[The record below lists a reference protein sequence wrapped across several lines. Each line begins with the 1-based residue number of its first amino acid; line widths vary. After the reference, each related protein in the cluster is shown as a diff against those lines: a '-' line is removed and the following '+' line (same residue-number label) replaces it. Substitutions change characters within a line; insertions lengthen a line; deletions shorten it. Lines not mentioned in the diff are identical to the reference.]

1 MSNSIIVQS
10 IEGFSILNGIINYTP
25 PTGTVP
31 VQSILVISD
40 DNSGSMST
48 GNRKTY
54 CVQKTQRLIEGC
66 ATFNTPCMFT
76 T

>member
-1 MSNSIIVQS
+1 MNNSIIVQS
-10 IEGFSILNGIINYTP
+10 IEGLSILNGKINYTP
-25 PTGTVP
+25 PTGTDP

-40 DNSGSMST
+40 DNSGSMG

-54 CVQKTQRLIEGC
+54 CVQKTQQLIEGC
-66 ATFNTPCMFT
+66 ITTNTPYMFT